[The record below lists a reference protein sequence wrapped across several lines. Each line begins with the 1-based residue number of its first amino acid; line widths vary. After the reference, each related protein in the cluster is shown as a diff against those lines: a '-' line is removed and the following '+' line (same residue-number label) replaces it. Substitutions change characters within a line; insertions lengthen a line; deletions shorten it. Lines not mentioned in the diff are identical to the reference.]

1 MLTPSAVLLHAPHH
15 HQPAV
20 VKAASTSSHALN
32 ERHDYATATHHLT
45 ELYEVPNNPITG
57 SSRGLFNRRAFEMA
71 GLRPAPLNGGTP
83 AMSMGSSGCVRLS
96 TPRRPT

>member
-57 SSRGLFNRRAFEMA
+57 SSRGLSIPSKWPAS
-71 GLRPAPLNGGTP
+71 GLHL
-83 AMSMGSSGCVRLS
+83 
-96 TPRRPT
+96 